1 MGVERNDSALRFVEA
16 LRRLGEETASLADSS
31 VEQAQ
36 HELGDAAEVLRD
48 TVTAAIE
55 EAGPELAAAAALG
68 RKLGYA
74 CIGLASL
81 VEEELERR
89 LSDLPIAEAF
99 RQAYSPER
107 RRGRG
112 V

>member
-1 MGVERNDSALRFVEA
+1 MGLERNDSASRFVEA
-16 LRRLGEETASLADSS
+16 LRRLGEETASLVDSS
-31 VEQAQ
+31 VAQAQ
-36 HELGDAAEVLRD
+36 HELGDAAEALRD

-55 EAGPELAAAAALG
+55 EAGPELAAAGALG

-99 RQAYSPER
+99 RQAYSPEGR
-107 RRGRG
+107 RARG